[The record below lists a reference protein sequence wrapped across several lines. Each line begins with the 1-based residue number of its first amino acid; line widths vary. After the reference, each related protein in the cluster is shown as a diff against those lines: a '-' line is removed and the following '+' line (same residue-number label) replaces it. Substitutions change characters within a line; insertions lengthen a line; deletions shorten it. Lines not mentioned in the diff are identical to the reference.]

1 MALAG
6 LCSLTVLEAILG
18 RQLYRGDMG
27 TLSSV
32 FGIYLTRN
40 DAEAA
45 VSALKAAG
53 FQDSDVSVLVPQDI
67 EKNSLPTQRAT
78 KAPAGAT
85 AGAGSG
91 AVVGGTIGWLA
102 GVGALLI
109 PGLGPFI
116 AAGPLVATVVGA
128 GVGGAVGGAAGGLIG
143 LGIPEREAKLYEGR
157 LLKGAILVAVQC
169 RAAEQATQ
177 ARNVMAETGAEDVSV
192 SADTTSVDRKAA

>member
-1 MALAG
+1 MA
-6 LCSLTVLEAILG
+6 
-18 RQLYRGDMG
+18 

-45 VSALKAAG
+45 VDALKAVN
-53 FQDSDVSVLVPQDI
+53 FTDSDISVLLPQ
-67 EKNSLPTQRAT
+67 EVESQSLPTQRTT
-78 KAPAGAT
+78 KAPAAAT

-102 GVGALLI
+102 GVGALVI
-109 PGLGPFI
+109 PGLGPFL
-116 AAGPLVATVVGA
+116 AVGPMVATLLGA

-169 RAAEQATQ
+169 GSADLAAQAKS
-177 ARNVMAETGAEDVSV
+177 VMAETGAEDVSV
-192 SADTTSVDRKAA
+192 STDTRDIDSDAA